1 MLLCILFQLPGQ
13 TEVTILMNNT
23 IKFNKK
29 NEPEFFQVLHQR
41 VNQYFKDNNISKH
54 ANGYMVFKTI
64 FMLALY
70 FVPLIIML
78 SGVVHTFSGS
88 LILWVLMGLGMSGI
102 GLSVMHDANHGAYST
117 NKNINDFFGFVVNFV
132 GGYHVNWKI
141 QHNVLHHSYT
151 NIHGHDEDIEH
162 EIFRFSPDK
171 EPSRKYRLQA
181 FYAPVLYGLMTLFWV
196 VYKDFKQLV
205 QYNRR
210 GLLKGQG
217 LSFKRAFAEV
227 VVYKIL
233 YVVITLVLP
242 IWILEI
248 PWWQTL
254 LGFLLMHFMGGL
266 ILALVFQPAH
276 VLEETHFFVPNE
288 EGSMEN
294 NWAVHQLLTTANFAN
309 ESRLFSWFI
318 GGLNYQVEH
327 HLFPHICH
335 IHYRAISPIVK
346 KTAEEYGIPYHQH
359 KTFFG
364 ALSSHFRMLHK
375 LGTEKP
381 VVATAT

>member
-1 MLLCILFQLPGQ
+1 MSK
-13 TEVTILMNNT
+13 T
-23 IKFNKK
+23 IKFNK
-29 NEPEFFQVLHQR
+29 NSEPEFFQALHQR
-41 VNQYFKDNNISKH
+41 VNKYFKDNKISKH

-64 FMLALY
+64 FMLGLY
-70 FVPLIIML
+70 FIPLAIML
-78 SGVVHTFSGS
+78 FSGIDTFSTS
-88 LILWVLMGLGMSGI
+88 LLLWVLMGLGMSGI
-102 GLSVMHDANHGAYST
+102 GLSVMHDANHGAYSSDKRV
-117 NKNINDFFGFVVNFV
+117 NAALGFIVNFV

-171 EPSRKYRLQA
+171 APSKKYRLQA

-196 VYKDFKQLV
+196 VYKDFKQLFD
-205 QYNRR
+205 YNER

-217 LSFKRAFAEV
+217 LSFRRAITEV
-227 VVYKIL
+227 VTYKIL
-233 YVVITLVLP
+233 YLILTLALP
-242 IWILEI
+242 ILMLGI

-254 LGFLLMHFMGGL
+254 VGFLLMHFIAGI
-266 ILALVFQPAH
+266 ILAFVFQPAH

-288 EGSMEN
+288 SGSMEN

-309 ESRLFSWFI
+309 KSRLFSWFV

-346 KTAEEYGIPYHQH
+346 STAEEYGIPYHQH
-359 KTFFG
+359 DTFLT
-364 ALSSHFRMLHK
+364 ALFSHFRMLHK

-381 VVATAT
+381 KPATAI